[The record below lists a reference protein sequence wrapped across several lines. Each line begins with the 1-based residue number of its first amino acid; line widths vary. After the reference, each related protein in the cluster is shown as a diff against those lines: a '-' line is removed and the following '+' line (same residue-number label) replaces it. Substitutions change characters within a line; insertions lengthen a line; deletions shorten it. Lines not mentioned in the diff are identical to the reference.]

1 MISLGTGLRNSLLGD
16 KSLADLLNGGVIRI
30 YSGFPPNS
38 ADDAAT
44 GQLLVTIT
52 NNGETTPAKK
62 KIMFEPVVADS
73 ADYTIT
79 INGNS
84 FTYTSGTSA
93 TKEQIV
99 NGLKAAIDSVLGNVS
114 NSTKIEAK
122 DVYGKITTSLDANNN
137 LIIEA
142 VNNNEDF
149 AYSVSSNLTST
160 VITNAAPG
168 LHLSYI
174 VSDGTLTKVADEVWM
189 GKCVASGTAGY
200 FRFEPFED
208 DDTQNSNSMRIQGT
222 VGTVNSDMLVTTTS
236 FVENSTQTIDT
247 FTLTL
252 PAHR

>member
-16 KSLADLLNGGVIRI
+16 KSLADLLNGGVIKI
-30 YSGFPPNS
+30 YTGFPPNS

-52 NNGETTPAKK
+52 NNGVTTPAKK
-62 KIMFEPVVADS
+62 KIMLEPVVADN
-73 ADYTIT
+73 ADYTIN
-79 INGNS
+79 INGHS

-93 TKEQIV
+93 TKDQIIT
-99 NGLKAAIDSVLGNVS
+99 GLKTVIDRALGTEV
-114 NSTKIEAK
+114 NSTKMEVMKIYN
-122 DVYGKITTSLDANNN
+122 VITTSLDANGN

-142 VNNNEDF
+142 VNVNEDF
-149 AYSVSSNLTST
+149 AYGISSN
-160 VITNAAPG
+160 ITDTIISNAAPG

-174 VSDGTLTKVADEVWM
+174 VSDGTLNKVESENWV

-200 FRFEPFED
+200 FRFEPFD
-208 DDTQNSNSMRIQGT
+208 DDDSQNSNSMRIQGT